1 MHLSILSPT
10 SYTSSQTNMGI
21 VARVFNPILPRKL
34 YLIVQNLQAIQ
45 FLQFFSQST
54 LGGNLITRYAP
65 QIGI

>member
-1 MHLSILSPT
+1 
-10 SYTSSQTNMGI
+10 MGI